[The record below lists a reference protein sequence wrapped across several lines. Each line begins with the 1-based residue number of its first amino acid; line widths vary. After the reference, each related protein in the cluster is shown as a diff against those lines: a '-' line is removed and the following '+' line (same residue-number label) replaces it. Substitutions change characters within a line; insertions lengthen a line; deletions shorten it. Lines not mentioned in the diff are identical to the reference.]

1 MVDAFTADLA
11 TALKEKD
18 PDKLRAVLPVI
29 VERIDYDG
37 ENIKTQLRVNSF
49 VVRVDRHLL
58 RVHKKPTSWLV
69 NFRK

>member
-37 ENIKTQLRVNSF
+37 ESIAAKVRVNSF
-49 VVRVDRHLL
+49 VVRVARHLA
-58 RVHKKPTSWLV
+58 RGHKKPTSWMV